1 MVAARS
7 LPLYVAKKSHPSPFG
22 APHLTAQ
29 LRTSFAPTCEKLMTT
44 NLPEF
49 PVGVADVQPLF
60 DCPDWLCIRLDPKLS
75 RGSRQLSDTFLRA
88 ACLILQPMQP
98 RQAVVVCDVLGGALS
113 ILFDISPPCGPVEQ
127 SALFNVA
134 EAFQELHNRRFAAEV
149 RESAR
154 AAEEPAIVF
163 DPDDFGLDA
172 RVTQLPPHNVVDVF
186 RFAENAE
193 QMEHRIKGRDSDAGR
208 RVAKTFERLAL
219 SGTCRPLAAPP
230 ADWHKRLDD
239 FVRAFPNFADVI
251 ETAIYPHVALCATG
265 LQHRL
270 APILL
275 VGGPGI
281 GKTLFSN
288 AMAELLGTP
297 PPLFVSMAAETNSST
312 LAGSS
317 TFWSNSS
324 PGQLFESIA
333 WGRAGHSPV
342 ANGLIVLDE
351 VDKANTTEYSALG
364 PLYSLLEEH
373 TARDFVDQ
381 SLPDLV
387 FDASRLRIFATCND
401 AEEVPAPLRSR
412 MLVFHITEPAADQ
425 LIVIAERILAEMVRK
440 MEVQFRV
447 ELPQA
452 LDRQIKGMSPR
463 SIKLSLEIA
472 FARAVVADRDH
483 LIPED
488 WPTLRGDRLSATH
501 RHAMGFVT
509 H

>member
-1 MVAARS
+1 
-7 LPLYVAKKSHPSPFG
+7 
-22 APHLTAQ
+22 
-29 LRTSFAPTCEKLMTT
+29 MTT
-44 NLPEF
+44 NLPEN
-49 PVGVADVQPLF
+49 PVGVADVLPLF
-60 DCPDWLCIRLDPKLS
+60 NCPEWLRIRLDSALS
-75 RGSRQLSDTFLRA
+75 RDGRELSETFLRSVA
-88 ACLILQPMQP
+88 LILGRKPP
-98 RQAVVVCDVLGGALS
+98 RRAVVNFEGVGGALS
-113 ILFDISPPCGPVEQ
+113 IMFDISPRCTDLEHAVLANLAD
-127 SALFNVA
+127 AL
-134 EAFQELHNRRFAAEV
+134 QELHNRRVAAEV

-154 AAEEPAIVF
+154 AAEKPAIMF
-163 DPDDFGLDA
+163 DPDDFDLDA
-172 RVTQLPPHNVVDVF
+172 CVTQLTHHTLVDVF
-186 RFAENAE
+186 RFAENAK
-193 QMEHRIKGRDSDAGR
+193 QMEQRIKGRDGDAGR
-208 RVAKTFERLAL
+208 RVAQTLERLAL

-230 ADWHKRLDD
+230 PDWHKRLDD
-239 FVRAFPNFADVI
+239 FVQAFPNFSDVI
-251 ETAIYPHVALCATG
+251 ETVIYPHVALCATG
-265 LQHRL
+265 LRHRL

-281 GKTLFSN
+281 GKTRFSN

-342 ANGLIVLDE
+342 ANGLLILDE
-351 VDKANTTEYSALG
+351 VDKANTTGYSALG
-364 PLYSLLEEH
+364 PLYSLLEED
-373 TARDFVDQ
+373 TARHFVDQ

-387 FDASRLRIFATCND
+387 FDASRLRIVATCND

-412 MLVFHITEPAADQ
+412 MLVFHITEPTADQ
-425 LIVIAERILAEMVRK
+425 LIVIAERILAEMAGK
-440 MEVQFRV
+440 MEVPFRA

-463 SIKLSLEIA
+463 SIKLLLEIA
-472 FARAVVADRDH
+472 FARAVVAERDH

-488 WPTLRGDRLSATH
+488 WPTLRGDMLSASR
-501 RHAMGFVT
+501 RHAMGFVA